1 MTAIPLA
8 RFRKLHKELNPTAEL
23 PDDFSEMEMPNK
35 ACTCTGGAVAW
46 ELFSASLSR
55 NTTTWMGQ
63 DTFLTTAGTMDSI
76 DTKAMGVC
84 RRLILTVTDVKGE
97 NLTVQVWAVGT
108 AASTIGISAA
118 TALLLQSLAH
128 STTITGIRLQ
138 APGMVKQLPV
148 DASMLEAVLKNSQ
161 ALQSLVIG
169 TFVLTA
175 PQMRALASA
184 NGVQVALEYCNL
196 TQTSFDLATCLQDNL
211 GPAILYRC
219 ELDSVSLA
227 AALPNNTSLRQLTLR
242 SSYGNSAKDRT
253 IIKALAIALK
263 SNKGLETLSLAHCTV
278 SNENCQILCDSLKH
292 HSALKVLDLTKTSK
306 GAAAD
311 TVSHLQSLEQML
323 HTNTVLHTIHMDTIV
338 VEGNASISQG
348 VGVWQGQI
356 VSRLERNLYRARV
369 DAIQH
374 AAASKRPTLLAH
386 SVAAVTGSPGVVWMI
401 LSQNVDVIAGTLQQ
415 PRGVIGNA
423 I

>member
-196 TQTSFDLATCLQDNL
+196 TPTSFDLATCLQDNL

-311 TVSHLQSLEQML
+311 TVSHLQSLEQIL

>member
-1 MTAIPLA
+1 
-8 RFRKLHKELNPTAEL
+8 
-23 PDDFSEMEMPNK
+23 
-35 ACTCTGGAVAW
+35 
-46 ELFSASLSR
+46 
-55 NTTTWMGQ
+55 
-63 DTFLTTAGTMDSI
+63 
-76 DTKAMGVC
+76 
-84 RRLILTVTDVKGE
+84 
-97 NLTVQVWAVGT
+97 
-108 AASTIGISAA
+108 
-118 TALLLQSLAH
+118 
-128 STTITGIRLQ
+128 
-138 APGMVKQLPV
+138 
-148 DASMLEAVLKNSQ
+148 
-161 ALQSLVIG
+161 
-169 TFVLTA
+169 
-175 PQMRALASA
+175 
-184 NGVQVALEYCNL
+184 
-196 TQTSFDLATCLQDNL
+196 
-211 GPAILYRC
+211 
-219 ELDSVSLA
+219 
-227 AALPNNTSLRQLTLR
+227 
-242 SSYGNSAKDRT
+242 
-253 IIKALAIALK
+253 
-263 SNKGLETLSLAHCTV
+263 
-278 SNENCQILCDSLKH
+278 
-292 HSALKVLDLTKTSK
+292 LKVLDLTKTSK

>member
-311 TVSHLQSLEQML
+311 TVSHLQSLEQIL

>member
-1 MTAIPLA
+1 M
-8 RFRKLHKELNPTAEL
+8 
-23 PDDFSEMEMPNK
+23 
-35 ACTCTGGAVAW
+35 
-46 ELFSASLSR
+46 
-55 NTTTWMGQ
+55 
-63 DTFLTTAGTMDSI
+63 
-76 DTKAMGVC
+76 
-84 RRLILTVTDVKGE
+84 TDVKGE

-323 HTNTVLHTIHMDTIV
+323 HTNTVLHTIHMNTTIAA
-338 VEGNASISQG
+338 EGNASISQG

-374 AAASKRPTLLAH
+374 AAASKRPSLVAH
-386 SVAAVTGSPGVVWMI
+386 SVAAVTGSPDVVWMI
-401 LSQNVDVIAGTLQQ
+401 LSQNVEAIAGCSLQHQ
-415 PRGVIGNA
+415 PRGAVIGNV